1 MYRHILVAV
10 DGSSTS
16 DLAVQEA
23 VKLAKEQRARLQLV
37 HVVDEVMID
46 MYREFEPPDDFFES
60 IRKAGRKVLEK
71 ALGLVRAS
79 GMEAETKL
87 LEIDKLAQHVADM
100 IAAEADAWPADLIV
114 IGTHGR
120 RGVRH
125 LLLGSVAEG
134 VVRCATKPVLLIRGR

>member
-1 MYRHILVAV
+1 MYKRILVAV

-23 VKLAKEQRARLQLV
+23 VKLAKEQQARLRLV
-37 HVVDEVMID
+37 HVVDVIVTD
-46 MYREFEPPDDFFES
+46 MYHEFEPPEDFFES
-60 IRKAGRKVLEK
+60 IRKAGRKMLDK
-71 ALGLVRAS
+71 ALELVRAN
-79 GMEAETKL
+79 GMEAETRL
-87 LEIDKLAQHVADM
+87 LEIDKLAQHVADT
-100 IAAEADAWPADLIV
+100 IATEADAWPADLIV

-125 LLLGSVAEG
+125 LLLGSVAER